1 MWLTGPVAPWHV
13 GSSQTRAR
21 TRVPCIGRQILS
33 HCATREALSNFLK
46 GVSLAKFIGLLF
58 SSVSWMVDAIT
69 FYMLSCHSSRSGFL
83 AGPSLWLRDR
93 IFSSFPGI
101 AVTFGLTCSRRLS
114 GSKVKS
120 TLIIVTF
127 FNLRNMVVFTMILNI
142 LVDIHVKF
150 L

>member
-1 MWLTGPVAPWHV
+1 MHLPIHPSIHQNCYKELRALT
-13 GSSQTRAR
+13 SCR
-21 TRVPCIGRQILS
+21 T
-33 HCATREALSNFLK
+33 TKFLK
-46 GVSLAKFIGLLF
+46 GVSLTKFIGLLF

-83 AGPSLWLRDR
+83 AGPSLWVRGR

-101 AVTFGLTCSRRLS
+101 AVAFGLTCSCRLP

-120 TLIIVTF
+120 TLILVTF
-127 FNLRNMVVFTMILNI
+127 FNLRNMVVFTMIFNI